1 MSKQSKHERIIRE
14 SLEEARAE
22 LKSSLKDLQAYQLV
36 TESIETRINMLE
48 RLLGLADADK
58 GGDDAES

>member
-58 GGDDAES
+58 GGDDA